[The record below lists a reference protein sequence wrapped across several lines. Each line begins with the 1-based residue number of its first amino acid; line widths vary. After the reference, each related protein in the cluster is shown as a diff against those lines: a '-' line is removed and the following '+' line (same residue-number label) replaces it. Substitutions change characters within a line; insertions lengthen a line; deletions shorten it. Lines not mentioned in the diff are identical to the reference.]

1 MGKKKGDVQV
11 NEVGNDDQGAEQRTG
26 KTGGEPVQSSP
37 EAEEE
42 AIEEAFQAEIEEL
55 KRRVVEHGGTLPNPK
70 EDPGFYERIEAI
82 LSDPLFASPK
92 FNVSLKEIAK
102 RLGVP
107 YGLMKQRMSQFR
119 RWRKREQEKS
129 GGEPPAAVPPAPGE
143 GDESVLSDRME
154 RIALRL
160 ILKRFASKA
169 DALAKEY
176 IEDVVKVGQTFI
188 KEYGSWCK
196 EEGMEYEQC
205 MREAMEFFMANRDR
219 VERFALEALAWRV
232 ISMALLRF
240 ASRNIVRVAAL
251 DVLRATLLELAE
263 RGRLDLVDVV
273 YDLAQRIVS
282 SA

>member
-1 MGKKKGDVQV
+1 MGKKRGDDRA
-11 NEVGNDDQGAEQRTG
+11 NEEVDGEPGSGVPTG
-26 KTGGEPVQSSP
+26 QSGPEPVQGSP
-37 EAEEE
+37 EAEEA
-42 AIEEAFQAEIEEL
+42 AIEEAFQAEIDEL
-55 KRRVVEHGGTLPNPK
+55 KRRVAELGGTLPNPK
-70 EDPGFYERIEAI
+70 EDPAFYERIEAI

-119 RWRKREQEKS
+119 RWRKREQERAEAEAEAPEQ
-129 GGEPPAAVPPAPGE
+129 GAPGE
-143 GDESVLSDRME
+143 ESVLSDRME
-154 RIALRL
+154 RVALRL
-160 ILKRFASKA
+160 ILKRFANKA

-188 KEYGSWCK
+188 KDYGSWCK

-205 MREAMEFFMANRDR
+205 LRDAMEFYMANRDR
-219 VERFALEALAWRV
+219 VERFAMEALAWRV
-232 ISMALLRF
+232 IAMALLRF

-251 DVLRATLLELAE
+251 DVLRASLLELAE